1 MATATYTDLKNSIID
16 RVNTEHLPV
25 VEEGEEFGSI
35 EITEETAES
44 LNRTMSQELTV
55 DTEQIETLC
64 EELGLKIDLA
74 QWVTSEPT
82 EMIATHLDANGV
94 TVVPVTANLS
104 IDENYTLTYDASQK
118 FLSEF
123 INHWA
128 EQVSDNNRIDFKKD
142 GQLVITDWD
151 SRDAYITSLLNK

>member
-1 MATATYTDLKNSIID
+1 
-16 RVNTEHLPV
+16 
-25 VEEGEEFGSI
+25 
-35 EITEETAES
+35 
-44 LNRTMSQELTV
+44 MSQELTV

-74 QWVTSEPT
+74 QWVASEPT

-118 FLSEF
+118 FLIDF

-128 EQVSDNNRIDFKKD
+128 EQVSDNNRLDFKKD

-151 SRDAYITSLLNK
+151 SRDAYIISLLKR